1 MLGASGT
8 ADKENVPPGS
18 PPYRFNYFTWQIT
31 GKLLENNCTEGLRRG
46 RITIGGEI
54 MAKFTTGDP
63 RINRGGAPTQQ
74 ARVQEWYKQHPGGSV
89 SACARELNI
98 SRPTARR
105 WMPAEQ
111 RQTQQPK
118 AAHVPAAQTR
128 QRSTTE
134 EILNILQQPG
144 KIRQIVDVLR
154 RPR

>member
-1 MLGASGT
+1 MT
-8 ADKENVPPGS
+8 
-18 PPYRFNYFTWQIT
+18 RF
-31 GKLLENNCTEGLRRG
+31 TE
-46 RITIGGEI
+46 
-54 MAKFTTGDP
+54 GDP

-74 ARVQEWYKQHPGGSV
+74 ARVQAWCQEHPGGSV
-89 SACARELNI
+89 SACARALGI

-118 AAHVPAAQTR
+118 AAHIPAAQTPR

-134 EILNILQQPG
+134 EILDILQQPG

-154 RPR
+154 KKT

>member
-1 MLGASGT
+1 
-8 ADKENVPPGS
+8 
-18 PPYRFNYFTWQIT
+18 
-31 GKLLENNCTEGLRRG
+31 
-46 RITIGGEI
+46 

-74 ARVQEWYKQHPGGSV
+74 ARVQEWCKQHPGGSV

-118 AAHVPAAQTR
+118 AAHVPETQTR

-134 EILNILQQPG
+134 EILDILQQPG
-144 KIRQIVDVLR
+144 KIRQIMDVLR
-154 RPR
+154 KKT

>member
-1 MLGASGT
+1 
-8 ADKENVPPGS
+8 
-18 PPYRFNYFTWQIT
+18 
-31 GKLLENNCTEGLRRG
+31 
-46 RITIGGEI
+46 

-89 SACARELNI
+89 SACARELGV

-111 RQTQQPK
+111 RQAQQPK
-118 AAHVPAAQTR
+118 AAHVPESTR
-128 QRSTTE
+128 QRSTAE
-134 EILNILQQPG
+134 EIRSILQQPG

-154 RPR
+154 KKT

>member
-1 MLGASGT
+1 MT
-8 ADKENVPPGS
+8 
-18 PPYRFNYFTWQIT
+18 RF
-31 GKLLENNCTEGLRRG
+31 TE
-46 RITIGGEI
+46 
-54 MAKFTTGDP
+54 GDP
-63 RINRGGAPTQQ
+63 RINRTGAPTQQ
-74 ARVQEWYKQHPGGSV
+74 TRVQAWYQEHPGGSV

-111 RQTQQPK
+111 RQTQQPE
-118 AAHVPAAQTR
+118 AARIPATQTPR

-134 EILNILQQPG
+134 EILDILQQPG

>member
-1 MLGASGT
+1 
-8 ADKENVPPGS
+8 
-18 PPYRFNYFTWQIT
+18 
-31 GKLLENNCTEGLRRG
+31 
-46 RITIGGEI
+46 

-74 ARVQEWYKQHPGGSV
+74 ARVLAWCQEHPGGSV
-89 SACARELNI
+89 SACARALGI

-105 WMPAEQ
+105 WMPTEQ

-118 AAHVPAAQTR
+118 AARIPAAAQTPR

-134 EILNILQQPG
+134 EILDILQQPG

-154 RPR
+154 KRT